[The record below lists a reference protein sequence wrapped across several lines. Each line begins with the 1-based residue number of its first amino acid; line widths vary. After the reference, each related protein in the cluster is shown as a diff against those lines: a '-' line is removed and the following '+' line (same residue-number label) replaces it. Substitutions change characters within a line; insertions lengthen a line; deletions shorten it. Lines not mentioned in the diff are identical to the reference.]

1 MVFRRHIQLI
11 GLYTYLVVGMLLIMI
26 GCGVRE
32 TATSLVPATSVEE
45 GYEMPTN
52 VTVPSTV
59 TSQAIT
65 PTPDVYLRY
74 GDANS
79 ILILREELT
88 RTDLS
93 DEDRAFYEAKL
104 AQAEFEA
111 SKKATAQVGPTAVRR
126 GPPPVIADDTTPPRG
141 ILTEYND
148 IFKRKIDIR
157 NVWQDEVDGVWW
169 QIYAGAIAA
178 EPEKG
183 ILVAR
188 KMEADG
194 TPRTSYETPIQV
206 GAVRIIAEQNQQLT
220 LEAED
225 GTLFVF
231 DLPSREFVDSSLAV
245 TPTPT
250 VVTE

>member
-1 MVFRRHIQLI
+1 MAFRRFPQSTE
-11 GLYTYLVVGMLLIMI
+11 LYICLVVGMLLIMS

-32 TATSLVPATSVEE
+32 TATSQVPATSVEE

-104 AQAEFEA
+104 GQAEFEA

-126 GPPPVIADDTTPPRG
+126 GPPTPRPELAQQPYISGISNTFNSIRG
-141 ILTEYND
+141 WKMENYW
-148 IFKRKIDIR
+148 RGM
-157 NVWQDEVDGVWW
+157 VDGIWID
-169 QIYAGAIAA
+169 IYAGVRRDDWTQGRLLLQHTELTGGLIAS
-178 EPEKG
+178 
-183 ILVAR
+183 VATPL
-188 KMEADG
+188 KSG
-194 TPRTSYETPIQV
+194 TIKV
-206 GAVRIIAEQNQQLT
+206 IAEQNQQLT

-231 DLPSREFVDSSLAV
+231 DIPSREFVDSSLAV